1 MANSSTSELQFVT
14 FTSFSVLLYIFFKDP
29 FSLVRT
35 HATVEIFV
43 DFINVLVF
51 GPGITIPSDATWA

>member
-43 DFINVLVF
+43 GFHKCACLW
-51 GPGITIPSDATWA
+51 TWNNNSK